1 MRHELCTSSSRSCL
15 SADIEISRPVLQC
28 RLGCVL
34 TAFVDC
40 SRVFLTIG
48 EWWAMSLQADLD
60 VLAILYDMLSNNV
73 TLADTIQ
80 KDTGRDLAA
89 AV

>member
-1 MRHELCTSSSRSCL
+1 
-15 SADIEISRPVLQC
+15 
-28 RLGCVL
+28 
-34 TAFVDC
+34 
-40 SRVFLTIG
+40 
-48 EWWAMSLQADLD
+48 MSLQADLD
-60 VLAILYDMLSNNV
+60 VLAILYDILSNNV